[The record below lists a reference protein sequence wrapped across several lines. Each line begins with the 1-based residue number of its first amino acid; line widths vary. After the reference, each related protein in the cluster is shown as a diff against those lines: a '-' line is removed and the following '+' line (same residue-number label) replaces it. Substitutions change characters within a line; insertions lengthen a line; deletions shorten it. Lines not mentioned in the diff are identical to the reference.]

1 MRFQLLFD
9 INAQYFI
16 FIQILPKI
24 NQKLLEMKNEVAS
37 DHGVN
42 IIWNYAKK
50 DYSWKESYFK
60 HFSKTEKLLFFLP
73 VSFLFLPI
81 YGTYDLFYN
90 HSWSLFVSLGL
101 VMLFSIWWF
110 HKQKAYMER
119 QVVLRHYLSKDCS
132 TVIDYHKQKLVESL
146 GALNTQ
152 GNRSSWKTYFEN
164 KIAGQKH
171 IAWIAACTG
180 GFFYYSFISAPFIQE
195 YLAIFYMLGIGLLA
209 LIMTAVFAIPAFT
222 DLKFK
227 TAIAYQAYNLILELE
242 KDA

>member
-1 MRFQLLFD
+1 
-9 INAQYFI
+9 
-16 FIQILPKI
+16 
-24 NQKLLEMKNEVAS
+24 MKNEVAS

-152 GNRSSWKTYFEN
+152 GNRSSWKTYFKEKISRKN
-164 KIAGQKH
+164 KIVA
-171 IAWIAACTG
+171 ITVLTG
-180 GFFYYSFISAPFIQE
+180 IFYYYFISAPFIQE
-195 YLAIFYMLGIGLLA
+195 HLAIFYLFGIGLLSCF
-209 LIMTAVFAIPAFT
+209 MTAVFVMPAFI
-222 DLKFK
+222 DFKFK
-227 TAIAYQAYNLILELE
+227 TAIAYQAHSLVLELE
-242 KDA
+242 KE